1 MCVCVCVCVCVYVCV
16 YVCMCVCVRVCVC
29 VRRSIVEGGSLKCI
43 CNIAL
48 SHLFDHTQLTAGFL
62 I

>member
-1 MCVCVCVCVCVYVCV
+1 MCVCVCVCVS
-16 YVCMCVCVRVCVC
+16 VCVC
-29 VRRSIVEGGSLKCI
+29 VCRSIVEGGSLKFI

-48 SHLFDHTQLTAGFL
+48 SHLFDHTKLTAGFL